1 MSAVSSCTIP
11 KERISEGRGVPVRL
25 EIALSASAYAENL
38 LFGASGAGV
47 LVNIIEFK
55 KERGVE

>member
-1 MSAVSSCTIP
+1 M
-11 KERISEGRGVPVRL
+11 RL